1 MKNFHFI
8 LRYSLY
14 LQEHL
19 ELKYKEIDKLKQ
31 DASKKHDLQLNA
43 LNQNLATIR
52 AELKLN
58 NEKLVSAE
66 ENINMLKSANL
77 GF

>member
-1 MKNFHFI
+1 M
-8 LRYSLY
+8 
-14 LQEHL
+14 
-19 ELKYKEIDKLKQ
+19 ELKFKELEKLKN

-43 LNQNLATIR
+43 LNQNLATLR
-52 AELKLN
+52 SDLKLN

-77 GF
+77 GFFFNLL

>member
-1 MKNFHFI
+1 
-8 LRYSLY
+8 LY
-14 LQEHL
+14 YLKDDL
-19 ELKYKEIDKLKQ
+19 ELKFKELEKLKN

-43 LNQNLATIR
+43 LNQNLATLR
-52 AELKLN
+52 SDLKLN

-77 GF
+77 GFFVILLLVHF

>member
-1 MKNFHFI
+1 M
-8 LRYSLY
+8 YY
-14 LQEHL
+14 LKDDL
-19 ELKYKEIDKLKQ
+19 ELKFKELEKLKN

-43 LNQNLATIR
+43 LNQNLATLR
-52 AELKLN
+52 SDLKLN

-77 GF
+77 GFFVILLLVHF

>member
-14 LQEHL
+14 LQEDL

>member
-1 MKNFHFI
+1 
-8 LRYSLY
+8 
-14 LQEHL
+14 L
-19 ELKYKEIDKLKQ
+19 ELKFKELEKLKN

-43 LNQNLATIR
+43 LNQNLATLR
-52 AELKLN
+52 SDLKLN

-77 GF
+77 GFFFNLLLVHF